1 MGHFEFV
8 LPLEA
13 HMAWFWGVLI
23 VSALLFL
30 WGYGDLIAGS
40 QKIASRARDQLHKER
55 LMAMEKG
62 LPPPDGSFDAALLA
76 YVSDDGRSN
85 VESRS
90 RAGWALALALGGVGW
105 SAATIVI
112 PRDSPIGWLHDS
124 FSFGFIPMALGLGIF
139 LQAVIGRRN

>member
-1 MGHFEFV
+1 MTWIWG
-8 LPLEA
+8 PLVV
-13 HMAWFWGVLI
+13 GV
-23 VSALLFL
+23 LLFL

-62 LPPPDGSFDAALLA
+62 LPPPDGNFDAALLA
-76 YVSDDGRSN
+76 YVSDRGPSN
-85 VESRS
+85 PESRS
-90 RAGWALALALGGVGW
+90 RAGWAIALALSGVGW

-112 PRDSPIGWLHDS
+112 PRDSSIGWLHDA

-139 LQAVIGRRN
+139 LQTLITRRS